1 MNGKSSSSDLEG
13 REFKFTDKDFDLL
26 KKIVSDNTGI
36 VLTDAKRNMVYGR
49 LSRRLRALDLSNF
62 SDYITLIKR
71 DDDELVNFINS
82 ITTNL
87 TAFFRENHHFEHLKT
102 HVLPT
107 LLEKNQLNRRIRI
120 WSAGCS
126 TGEEP
131 YSLAITISEFFADHP
146 GWDVKILATDI
157 DTNVIKRAAEGIYSA
172 DRIEGLDASLI
183 KKWFVNGKG
192 EKTGLVKVRPELQ
205 ALISFKQLNL
215 LNDWPMKGQF
225 DVLFCRNVVIYFDK
239 PTKIELFNRYAD
251 MLVSKG
257 DMFIGHSETLFQ
269 ISDRFISLGG
279 TIYQKKV

>member
-26 KKIVSDNTGI
+26 KKIVRDNTGI